1 MAEPE
6 IAAAEIPPSTDLD
19 ASASAPE
26 PINTEP
32 EPEPESRATAPEA
45 QDGEESPKKP
55 EEDEASLAADHKRKH
70 EELEPQV
77 DESAPAP
84 ILEAPAD
91 EASKEDDGGESEAKR
106 QRVDG
111 DADGAAV
118 DGANEAQELEAPAV
132 GNGQLSSAENV
143 ELANAEDIQNPD
155 ALVSE
160 EGNDP
165 SAYGAS
171 TSRKIEVPSNKV
183 GVLIGKSGETIK
195 NLQINS
201 GAKIQITR
209 DADADPRSAT
219 RPVELIGK
227 LEDINRAERLIKA
240 VIAEAD
246 AGGSP
251 SLVARG
257 FDTTQTGAEQV
268 EIQVPNEK
276 VGLVIG
282 KGGETIKNLQT
293 KSGARIQ
300 LIPQHLPEGDLS
312 KERTVRVTGN
322 KRQIEVAKE
331 LIKDVLNQV
340 PTRPSSLSGGYNQQ
354 SFRARGPTTSN
365 QWGPR
370 APPQSQMGGG
380 YDYQQR
386 GMYPS
391 QNQQYPSQPY
401 GGYSQQPP
409 PRSSFGS
416 GWEQR
421 SGGSAPPG
429 SYDYY
434 GQGGRPIDGQPP
446 NVPAQAPP
454 SSNYHY
460 GQPQGPM
467 YGQPPPYGQSA
478 PTQPAYGHGYDEPKY
493 DGQAPNHQYYGQPPT
508 GAQQGAYSQQAGGP
522 PSGYGQQP
530 YGKPPYDV
538 SSQGVPQSYGPPRA
552 NQPADSMY
560 HGPTPAYGSGGPQ
573 SYPYGSGAPA
583 QPPPSY
589 GQPYGPSSGTV
600 DGYNQQPA
608 GYSQHGG
615 QTAPGYGQ
623 GGQPAPAYPQ
633 QGAPPAGY
641 GQYPPSQPGYGDQA
655 ATNNAN
661 YGYQGGSTDGSYGN
675 NAPNAG
681 YGTAPVS
688 GQPGYGQAGYGQPP
702 PTMPGYDQ
710 SVATQQPGYGAHPS
724 GAPATYTKSLS
735 PQPGYG
741 SAQYDSAQMYG
752 HH

>member
-1 MAEPE
+1 MGEPE
-6 IAAAEIPPSTDLD
+6 IAAAEIPPSTELD
-19 ASASAPE
+19 ASALAPE
-26 PINTEP
+26 PI
-32 EPEPESRATAPEA
+32 ATAPEA

-91 EASKEDDGGESEAKR
+91 EAFKEDDGGESEAKR

-111 DADGAAV
+111 DGVGAV
-118 DGANEAQELEAPAV
+118 DGANEAQELEAPAA

-143 ELANAEDIQNPD
+143 ELANAEDVQTPD
-155 ALVSE
+155 AFASE

-331 LIKDVLNQV
+331 LIKDVLNQMV
-340 PTRPSSLSGGYNQQ
+340 MWLLVTIKGVML
-354 SFRARGPTTSN
+354 
-365 QWGPR
+365 
-370 APPQSQMGGG
+370 
-380 YDYQQR
+380 
-386 GMYPS
+386 
-391 QNQQYPSQPY
+391 
-401 GGYSQQPP
+401 
-409 PRSSFGS
+409 
-416 GWEQR
+416 
-421 SGGSAPPG
+421 
-429 SYDYY
+429 YY
-434 GQGGRPIDGQPP
+434 
-446 NVPAQAPP
+446 
-454 SSNYHY
+454 YC
-460 GQPQGPM
+460 
-467 YGQPPPYGQSA
+467 
-478 PTQPAYGHGYDEPKY
+478 
-493 DGQAPNHQYYGQPPT
+493 
-508 GAQQGAYSQQAGGP
+508 
-522 PSGYGQQP
+522 
-530 YGKPPYDV
+530 
-538 SSQGVPQSYGPPRA
+538 
-552 NQPADSMY
+552 
-560 HGPTPAYGSGGPQ
+560 
-573 SYPYGSGAPA
+573 
-583 QPPPSY
+583 
-589 GQPYGPSSGTV
+589 
-600 DGYNQQPA
+600 
-608 GYSQHGG
+608 
-615 QTAPGYGQ
+615 
-623 GGQPAPAYPQ
+623 
-633 QGAPPAGY
+633 
-641 GQYPPSQPGYGDQA
+641 
-655 ATNNAN
+655 
-661 YGYQGGSTDGSYGN
+661 
-675 NAPNAG
+675 
-681 YGTAPVS
+681 
-688 GQPGYGQAGYGQPP
+688 
-702 PTMPGYDQ
+702 
-710 SVATQQPGYGAHPS
+710 
-724 GAPATYTKSLS
+724 
-735 PQPGYG
+735 
-741 SAQYDSAQMYG
+741 
-752 HH
+752 